1 VTTGQEILVG
11 AIEVLRDA
19 SARDP
24 LNAGAHHDLGVAL
37 EAAGFHV
44 EAESAYRMALEVDP
58 ERDRTH
64 AYLSLTLVALGQQGE
79 ALAEAEAEPSPIF
92 RMWALAIVHEACG
105 DRVESDEWLERLIEE
120 YDEVAPYQ
128 IAEVCAV
135 RDEAEDAFEWLE
147 RAYAQRDD
155 GLIAIGTNPN
165 FRSLRNDSRWAAFL
179 KRIP

>member
-1 VTTGQEILVG
+1 MGT
-11 AIEVLRDA
+11 IEVLRDA

-37 EAAGFHV
+37 EAAALHV
-44 EAESAYRMALEVDP
+44 DAESAYRMALEVDP

-79 ALAEAEAEPSPIF
+79 AIAEADAEPSPIF
-92 RMWALAIVHEACG
+92 RLWALAIIHEARG

-128 IAEVCAV
+128 IAEVCAR

-147 RAYAQRDD
+147 RAYTQRDGD
-155 GLIAIGTNPN
+155 LIGIGTNPN
-165 FRSLRNDSRWAAFL
+165 FRSLHDDSRWAPFL